1 MLAMANR
8 QYRSVSPS
16 RLAVEEGAK
25 RARREHREQRER
37 TRQYTIQTHN
47 KKCSFSILC
56 LSSAFPPVPPF
67 PPTFWVQP
75 YPGQRFN
82 GFQNAHLQH
91 PSLVA
96 YVGRNV
102 CNGHRRHSFTPVLKR
117 ERERGRRE
125 RERETEPRDRTE
137 RQNRETEPRDRTE
150 RQNRE
155 TEPRDRTEREQ
166 REISALYSALYSV
179 KISPREAYPTSS
191 DRSAGTNFSIAPRRS
206 ISWA

>member
-25 RARREHREQRER
+25 RARREHREQRESR
-37 TRQYTIQTHN
+37 ERENTSIHHSNAQQEMFFFNIV
-47 KKCSFSILC
+47 SFFC
-56 LSSAFPPVPPF
+56 VPPF
-67 PPTFWVQP
+67 PPFPPPLTFWVQP

-117 ERERGRRE
+117 ERGGGRRE
-125 RERETEPRDRTE
+125 RE
-137 RQNRETEPRDRTE
+137 RETEPRDRTE